1 MKPQRLIAARK
12 AQNLSQRAVGEALGI
27 IDSEQARKKI
37 SRYEKGSVFPTY
49 EVACQIAKILNVPEC
64 YFYIDDDF
72 FAEQVLMLYKNN
84 FSDGFENSLIIT
96 LKEKNQEYE
105 QALKDIK
112 RTINSLRTL

>member
-1 MKPQRLIAARK
+1 MIAARK
-12 AQNLSQRAVGEALGI
+12 AQSLSQRAVGEALGI

-112 RTINSLRTL
+112 RTINSLKTL

>member
-1 MKPQRLIAARK
+1 MIAARK
-12 AQNLSQRAVGEALGI
+12 AQSLSQRAVGEALGI

-72 FAEQVLMLYKNN
+72 FAEQVLVLYKNN

-112 RTINSLRTL
+112 RTINSLKTL

>member
-1 MKPQRLIAARK
+1 MIAARK

>member
-1 MKPQRLIAARK
+1 MIEARK
-12 AQNLSQRAVGEALGI
+12 AQNLSQREVGEALGI

-37 SRYEKGSVFPTY
+37 SRYEKGTVFPPY
-49 EVACQIAKILNVPEC
+49 EIACQIANILNVPEC
-64 YFYIDDDF
+64 YFYISDDL

-84 FSDGFENSLIIT
+84 FSDGVENNPIIT

-112 RTINSLRTL
+112 RTINSLKTL